1 MEPTSSERSR
11 RTRPRQP
18 IRKSFAESPPP
29 RTSHKKRRRKEETS
43 SEYYLVKDILAE
55 KKVDE
60 QIFFLIDWEDN
71 AETGGSYEPTWVWS
85 YSPSATC
92 SSEDMSL
99 MISFLQEPYDN
110 VKQEA
115 IADWEYKKWKRD
127 KQARRKER
135 RAERKKRKAEKRER
149 EAKLAD
155 RSQKRS
161 STSDTDS
168 QPIRTAKRR
177 KISYPPDSTAPNQTP
192 KPRRAGTAE
201 TARFQSVSQETV
213 DSQGIVKEIKD
224 SYEEEEQ
231 LSNRGGNVSVVVPR
245 VGEAFDRDAYAILA
259 TSSQPSQI
267 TQPSQS
273 PVYPTSQSQHK
284 LPTAT
289 RRPFLWDEPAPVI
302 PDSQELTESPS
313 QTAVSK
319 TGVTTQPDSGTNTQ
333 SELDPFQETQ
343 SGFSNISGDSC
354 SIRDRHPVQLN
365 HPSGSHPPVG
375 DSEVTSSEPASGA
388 KAPSSGG
395 QESGTSGES
404 DRPTQP
410 QKTDKLE
417 GTVDS
422 SSQSVGLVARPGTA
436 GSAFSEPPITSTHSA
451 SSVAQ
456 IPGTRS
462 AEPARGLEQ
471 VGSHQES
478 QSEVDTD
485 SLLQFQ
491 TQVPF
496 PNFEEPSNSQAARD
510 HVIQGYVRRSSCLPY
525 RLNR

>member
-1 MEPTSSERSR
+1 
-11 RTRPRQP
+11 
-18 IRKSFAESPPP
+18 
-29 RTSHKKRRRKEETS
+29 
-43 SEYYLVKDILAE
+43 VKDILAE

-71 AETGGSYEPTWVWS
+71 AETGESYAPTWVWS
-85 YSPSATC
+85 YFPSTTC

-99 MISFLQEPYDN
+99 MISFFQEPYDN

-115 IADWEYKKWKRD
+115 IADWEYKKWKRE
-127 KQARRKER
+127 KQARKRDR
-135 RAERKKRKAEKRER
+135 RAEKKKRKAEERER
-149 EAKLAD
+149 QAKLAD
-155 RSQKRS
+155 RSQKQS
-161 STSDTDS
+161 STSDSDS
-168 QPIRTAKRR
+168 QPIRSAKRR

-231 LSNRGGNVSVVVPR
+231 LSNRSGNVSVVVPGL
-245 VGEAFDRDAYAILA
+245 GEAFDRDAYAILA
-259 TSSQPSQI
+259 TNSQPSQI
-267 TQPSQS
+267 TQPAQSQ
-273 PVYPTSQSQHK
+273 VYPTSQSQHK
-284 LPTAT
+284 LHTAT

-319 TGVTTQPDSGTNTQ
+319 TGVTTQPDSGANTQ

-343 SGFSNISGDSC
+343 SGFSNISGDSG
-354 SIRDRHPVQLN
+354 SIRDRHPVQVN
-365 HPSGSHPPVG
+365 HRSRSHPPVS
-375 DSEVTSSEPASGA
+375 DSEVTSSEPASGT

-404 DRPTQP
+404 DQPTQP
-410 QKTDKLE
+410 QKTDKSE
-417 GTVDS
+417 GTADG
-422 SSQSVGLVARPGTA
+422 SSQSVGLVARPGIP
-436 GSAFSEPPITSTHSA
+436 GSAFSEPPITSSQSA

-456 IPGTRS
+456 VPRTRS

-471 VGSHQES
+471 VESHQES

-485 SLLQFQ
+485 SPLQFQ
-491 TQVPF
+491 TQIPF
-496 PNFEEPSNSQAARD
+496 PNFEESSSSQAARD
-510 HVIQGYVRRSSCLPY
+510 HVIQRYVRSSSCLVA
-525 RLNR
+525 